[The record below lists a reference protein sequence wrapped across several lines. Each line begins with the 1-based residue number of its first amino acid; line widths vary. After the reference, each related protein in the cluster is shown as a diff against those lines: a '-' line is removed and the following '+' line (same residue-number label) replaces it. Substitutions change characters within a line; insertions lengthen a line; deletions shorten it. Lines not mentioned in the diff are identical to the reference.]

1 MRLPSMPLSI
11 RAAVLWRLALTL
23 LWGGLCTHV
32 RPALHAAEASRRSFD
47 LPAGQAEP
55 VLKRFSQQA
64 GVQLVFDSRLV
75 EHVNV
80 NAVRGD
86 FTPLEAAQRLLAGTV
101 LRARRDERSGILS
114 IEREPTS
121 TPPPE
126 KKAPARADSP
136 PATRA
141 APEATP
147 PSSSAPHPP
156 ATQPMKSSR
165 TLLSALT
172 GWLSLGAATAQTAP
186 SSSETAAADPIVL
199 SPFAVSTSRDVGF
212 VAAASLAGG
221 KMSTDLKDT
230 PLAYSVL
237 TKEFLDALSIVD
249 TEKAMEWAV
258 NSSVVRDDG
267 SDRIFNGDGG
277 SRTRVRGVVTKSLR
291 NFFELGRFTDTY
303 SQERIDFARGTNA
316 LLIGNAGLGGASIAL
331 TKQANFGKRA
341 GEVGLNYGSYG
352 AKRATL
358 DFNQPVGDK
367 VAVRA
372 SVLWQ
377 DSDSW
382 RDRVFDR
389 RRGDYLTA
397 SFRPWKKTQ
406 IRVDYENYRQEELL
420 ALSHLNDQ
428 VSGWDGVTVFAARA
442 ATLPNSNALGVTRL
456 GNAVGEWNVVI
467 PAIGGL
473 NTVTNY
479 VDTWRTLGGAATNTT
494 PVNGVVPVNFNNLG
508 AGGSYMIDIPN
519 EPANRYTIA
528 TAKSKFFV
536 PTRETVTMPGDLPS
550 FIQILR
556 NYSVFAD
563 QQIGEHLFLQTAHS
577 ETKSGRT
584 VNTLAASL
592 PNVYIDLNRNLPNGQ
607 PNPMFLEPYSEN
619 NRVERLEGYDWFKET
634 RVAAAYVRDRT
645 RFGSFRFNVLAGHT
659 TRNTTNRSYTYGMN
673 RDPDLRRRPTFDSFG
688 YRYYLNNNVQTYAR
702 PDQVAYF
709 NAPTNTTTTYKV
721 EDYLA
726 LYQADANN
734 RGAKRTFDYAQS
746 SVFAKLFKE
755 RVTLLAGVRRDH
767 FQNTTWNIRT
777 DPTNSFPANWD
788 GRTFYTNPDAPA
800 NYFDLTAAQKSFYNP
815 PDVNQWVTTVTYG
828 SVVHLKSWLSGFY
841 NFAQTY
847 DTSRAVQELNGN
859 LVSPLVSEGWDAGIR
874 LSLLSGRVN
883 ASLSTY
889 GTTQNHTIIAGPGF
903 LRQLTEA
910 NVVGDLST
918 VGRNNRGLATIPSE
932 WFDYQDSR
940 ATGYEFEVVG
950 NITKNW
956 RVTYNLAFPKT
967 RSANRYSDTWAYI
980 GAHEATLRQIA
991 LDAGATID
999 AGNVASTTVLASQ
1012 APDAAT
1018 AVAAWNALQT
1028 FKRTN
1033 DPTLQ
1038 IVNTNYKFTTNL
1050 YTDYRFSEGM
1060 LKGLRIGGGVQHRSK
1075 IQIGNRANDTI
1086 VNPTNPLT
1094 AIDDPSVD
1102 GNTPVYMQA
1111 WSMATATLSYEL
1123 KPQRYGK
1130 ISFNLNV
1137 SNLLARES
1145 PIYYGASVRPRNG
1158 DILNPSRV
1166 TAGGPFYYP
1175 EPRKFSLSTRL
1186 AF

>member
-1 MRLPSMPLSI
+1 MLPLNRQVGRLPRLFLTLTPILLFALLPLHLRGADEARRPFAI
-11 RAAVLWRLALTL
+11 PAAAAEVTLETFSDQAGAQLVYLIEDVQSVTTNPVHGTFAPRDALERLVARTALRVDQDGKTGAFVIKRDRTATPITVKSEQPSPPDHHPMKKNLTARLA
-23 LWGGLCTHV
+23 
-32 RPALHAAEASRRSFD
+32 AAFVAFATAD
-47 LPAGQAEP
+47 LPAQSATGATN
-55 VLKRFSQQA
+55 
-64 GVQLVFDSRLV
+64 GTI
-75 EHVNV
+75 
-80 NAVRGD
+80 
-86 FTPLEAAQRLLAGTV
+86 TPEETV
-101 LRARRDERSGILS
+101 
-114 IEREPTS
+114 T
-121 TPPPE
+121 
-126 KKAPARADSP
+126 
-136 PATRA
+136 
-141 APEATP
+141 
-147 PSSSAPHPP
+147 
-156 ATQPMKSSR
+156 M
-165 TLLSALT
+165 
-172 GWLSLGAATAQTAP
+172 
-186 SSSETAAADPIVL
+186 
-199 SPFAVSTSRDVGF
+199 SPFSVSTTRDVGF

-237 TKEFLDALSIVD
+237 TKEFLEALSIVD

-331 TKQANFGKRA
+331 TKQANFGKRT
-341 GEVGLNYGSYG
+341 GEAALSLGSYG

-358 DFNQPVGDK
+358 DLNQPLGGK

-406 IRVDYENYRQEELL
+406 FRVDYENYRQEELL

-428 VSGWDGVTVFAARA
+428 VSGWDGVTVFAAPT
-442 ATLPNSNALGVTRL
+442 ATFATANATGVTRL
-456 GNAVGEWNVVI
+456 GNAAGEWNLVV
-467 PAIGGL
+467 PGIGGL
-473 NTVTNY
+473 TNVTNY
-479 VDTWRTLGGAATNTT
+479 VNHWRTMGGGLTSTT
-494 PVNGVVPVNFNNLG
+494 PVNGVLPVNFNQLG

-536 PTRETVTMPGDLPS
+536 PTRQTVTMPGDLPS

-556 NYSVFAD
+556 NYSAFAD
-563 QQIGEHLFLQTAHS
+563 QQVGEHLFLQAAHS
-577 ETKSGRT
+577 HTKSGRT
-584 VNTLAASL
+584 VNSLAASL

-607 PNPMFLEPYSEN
+607 PNPLFLEPYSEN
-619 NRVERLEGYDWFKET
+619 NRVERLEGYDWFNET
-634 RVAAAYVRDRT
+634 RVAVAYVRDNT

-659 TRNTTNRSYTYGMN
+659 TRDTTNRSYTYGMN
-673 RDPDLRRRPTFDSFG
+673 RNPDLRQRPTFDSFG
-688 YRYYLNNNVQTYAR
+688 YRYYLNNSVQSYAR
-702 PDQVAYF
+702 PDQVAYY

-746 SVFAKLFKE
+746 SIFAKLFKD
-755 RVTLLAGVRRDH
+755 RVTVLAGARRDH

-777 DPTNSFPANWD
+777 NPTTSFPADWD
-788 GRTFYTNPDAPA
+788 GKTFFTNPDAPA

-815 PDVNQWVTTVTYG
+815 PNVDQWVTTVTYG
-828 SVVHLKSWLSGFY
+828 SVIHLKSWLSGFY

-859 LVSPLVSEGWDAGIR
+859 LVSPLVSDGWDAGIR
-874 LSLLSGRVN
+874 FSLLGGRFN

-889 GTTQNHTIIAGPGF
+889 GTTQNHTIIGGQGF
-903 LRQLTEA
+903 IRQLTEA

-918 VGRNNRGLATIPSE
+918 LGRNNRGLATVPTE
-932 WFDYQDSR
+932 WFDYQDTK
-940 ATGYEFEVVG
+940 ANGYEFEVTANLTG
-950 NITKNW
+950 NW
-956 RVTYNLAFPKT
+956 RLTYNLAFPETK
-967 RSANRYSDTWAYI
+967 SANRYTDTWAYI
-980 GAHEATLRQIA
+980 AQHESTLRQIA

-999 AGNVASTTVLASQ
+999 ASNVASTTVLASD

-1018 AVAAWNALQT
+1018 AVAAWNSLQN
-1028 FKRTN
+1028 FKKTQ

-1050 YTDYRFSEGM
+1050 YTDYRFSEGK
-1060 LKGLRIGGGVQHRSK
+1060 LKGLRLGGGVQYRSK
-1075 IQIGNRANDTI
+1075 LQIGSRALDTI
-1086 VNPTNPLT
+1086 VNPANPLT
-1094 AIDDPSVD
+1094 AIDDPTVD
-1102 GNTPVYMQA
+1102 GNTKVYMDA
-1111 WSMATATLSYEL
+1111 WYMATATLSYEM
-1123 KPQRYGK
+1123 K
-1130 ISFNLNV
+1130 IKRLGQLTFNLNI
-1137 SNLLARES
+1137 SNLLARED
-1145 PIYYGASVRPRNG
+1145 PIYYSASVRPRNG
-1158 DILNPSRV
+1158 DIRNPSRV

-1186 AF
+1186 NF